1 MRDNK
6 KLSRQVTI
14 TIPSELLNKY
24 KSIEYLRNA
33 EVASFSELVRRAMYY
48 YDKQLTNSS
57 NELKVRPLDINWT
70 N

>member
-33 EVASFSELVRRAMYY
+33 EVASFSELVRRAMY
-48 YDKQLTNSS
+48 
-57 NELKVRPLDINWT
+57 
-70 N
+70 

>member
-1 MRDNK
+1 MKNSK
-6 KLSRQVTI
+6 KMSKRVTI
-14 TIPSELLNKY
+14 TIPSDLVSKY

-57 NELKVRPLDINWT
+57 NELRVRPLNIN
-70 N
+70 

>member
-33 EVASFSELVRRAMYY
+33 EVTSFSELVSCLLYTSDAA
-48 YDKQLTNSS
+48 DDL
-57 NELKVRPLDINWT
+57 LV
-70 N
+70 